1 MNKQEKAYNI
11 LERYQL
17 INKLEKIGKT
27 FVIGS
32 LKMGLMVSNDID
44 IDVDNASMSIE
55 QLYEFTRYVLKEF
68 YPTWY
73 EAKEEINDAGERVW
87 FHGFEAIIDGELWNF
102 DIWFLNRETVKKAE
116 RYCEQIIE
124 QVSANKEAK
133 ERIILLKKQLIERDL
148 YSFDKFTSMDVY
160 KAVLENDV
168 SDIESFLENGKN

>member
-1 MNKQEKAYNI
+1 MSKQEKAYEI
-11 LERYQL
+11 LGRYQL
-17 INKLEKIGKT
+17 IDKLEKIGKT
-27 FVIGS
+27 SVVGS

-44 IDVDNASMSIE
+44 TDVDNASMSIE

-68 YPTWY
+68 HPTWH
-73 EAKEEINDAGERVW
+73 EAKEEINDVEEKVW

-102 DIWFLNRETVKKAE
+102 DIWFLNREIIKKAE

-133 ERIILLKKQLIERDL
+133 ERIIFLKEQLIARDL
-148 YSFDKFTSMDVY
+148 YSFNKFTSIDVY

-168 SDIESFLENGKN
+168 SDIETFLENGKN

>member
-1 MNKQEKAYNI
+1 MNKQKKAYEI
-11 LERYQL
+11 WERYQL
-17 INKLEKIGKT
+17 IDKLEKIGKT
-27 FVIGS
+27 SVIGS

-68 YPTWY
+68 HPTWY
-73 EAKEEINDAGERVW
+73 EAKEELNNVEEKVW

-102 DIWFLNRETVKKAE
+102 DIWFLNRETIKKAE

-124 QVSANKEAK
+124 QVSAKKEAK
-133 ERIILLKKQLIERDL
+133 ERIFLLKKQLIERDL
-148 YSFDKFTSMDVY
+148 YSFDKFTSMDIY